1 MIKNV
6 NKVVVTRRWPET
18 VEKELRDLCG
28 EAVRLNKKDRPMTE
42 DELKEALCSA
52 DCVLPTVTDPLNADV
67 LSVDGLRCQFL
78 GNFGVG
84 YNHIDID
91 AARSAGIVVTN
102 TPEVLT
108 DCTADIAMTLLL
120 MVARRAGEGERH
132 LRSHS
137 WSGWRPTHMRGAKVS
152 GKTLGL
158 IGFGRIATAVAQRA
172 HFGFSMKIDFYD
184 PAHNNQERA
193 EKFSAKRRETLD
205 ELLAESDFV
214 SLHCPGGK
222 KTYHLIDKEQL
233 AKMKKSAFLINTARG
248 DVVNSE
254 ALIDALRAGQIAG
267 AGLDVYEGEPTIHKG
282 FYDLENAVLLPHLGS
297 ASEETRVAMGRR
309 VVENLTAWLNDKP
322 PKDRVV

>member
-1 MIKNV
+1 MKDV
-6 NKVVVTRRWPET
+6 NKIIVTRRWPEV
-18 VEKELRDLCG
+18 VETELRDMCG
-28 EAVRLNKKDRPMTE
+28 ELVQLNENDQAMSQ

-52 DCVLPTVTDPLNADV
+52 DCVLPTVTDPINADV
-67 LSVDGLRCQFL
+67 LSTDKIRCQFL

-120 MVARRAGEGERH
+120 MAARRTGEGERH

-152 GKTLGL
+152 GKVLGL
-158 IGFGRIATAVAQRA
+158 VGFGRIALAVAQRA
-172 HFGFSMKIDFYD
+172 HFGFGMSILFFD
-184 PAHNNQERA
+184 PSPGSNQRA
-193 EKFSAKRRETLD
+193 EAFKAVRCETLD
-205 ELLAESDFV
+205 ELLEKSDFV

-222 KTYHLIDKEQL
+222 KTYHLIDDQQL
-233 AKMKKSAFLINTARG
+233 GKMKKSAFLINTARG

-254 ALIDALRAGQIAG
+254 ALIKALQERRIAG
-267 AGLDVYEGEPTIHKG
+267 AGLDVYEGEPAINDG
-282 FYDLENAVLLPHLGS
+282 FYGLENAVLLPHLGS

-309 VVENLTAWLNDKP
+309 VLENLRAWLNGEP